1 MALLDDIL
9 STLNFVTPARSS
21 SAPASNFRGEAGSG
35 LSGIANAGNRA
46 MDEQEQALDIL
57 SRMSGQQKME
67 LFGSPSG
74 EYMSLEEEAADP
86 RTGTANRIVYTMS
99 KMMPAEDAIRVEEL
113 PNPVTRPAL
122 VDAQPLGP
130 APVDVQPP
138 ALDEDAMASAV
149 REFGQRGVNALY
161 LEEQR
166 RRDQPPPLDDS
177 NMSAAE
183 QVQARVR
190 AGMSQ
195 QLNGIPRDGGI
206 RDATDVALIVGTA
219 PELGIKQFYE
229 TMNYLKEVDPVL
241 ASQVESGT
249 YDAAVTGMSLASL
262 AIGNPAFMLR
272 FLPALK
278 RIPGLARVVS
288 YARSPEDAARFVAAT
303 AKSNPKVVAEIE
315 QVIAQQVNQ
324 AARTAAGPG
333 RAAEMLESGRGLG
346 VSARA
351 APTGRTSAQ
360 QTMGAASDF
369 RGQFPGGMYNT
380 GGKIRQSILNRYGR
394 MI

>member
-1 MALLDDIL
+1 MALLDDLL

-46 MDEQEQALDIL
+46 MGEQEQALAIL

-67 LFGSPSG
+67 LFGGPSG

-99 KMMPAEDAIRVEEL
+99 KMMPAEDSIRVEEL
-113 PNPVTRPAL
+113 PNPMPRPP
-122 VDAQPLGP
+122 VDVQPLSP
-130 APVDVQPP
+130 APVGVQPP
-138 ALDEDAMASAV
+138 ALDEDAMASAA
-149 REFGQRGVNALY
+149 REFGQRGVNALS

-166 RRDQPPPLDDS
+166 RRDQPAPLDDS

-183 QVQARVR
+183 RVQARVR

-195 QLNGIPRDGGI
+195 QLNGTPQDGGI
-206 RDATDVALIVGTA
+206 RDATDVALTVGTA
-219 PELGIKQFYE
+219 PELGIKQVYE
-229 TMNYLKEVDPVL
+229 TMNYLEEVDPVL
-241 ASQVESGT
+241 ASQVKSGT
-249 YDAAVTGMSLASL
+249 YDAAGTGMSLASL
-262 AIGNPAFMLR
+262 ALGNPAFLVR
-272 FLPALK
+272 FLPSLA
-278 RIPGLARVVS
+278 RVPGLARVMA

-303 AKSNPKVVAEIE
+303 ARSNPGVVAEIE
-315 QVIAQQVNQ
+315 QVIAQQVTQ
-324 AARTAAGPG
+324 AHRRLGSTGAARQTLARQGTELDPRRFGPG
-333 RAAEMLESGRGLG
+333 NPMGM
-346 VSARA
+346 AR
-351 APTGRTSAQ
+351 
-360 QTMGAASDF
+360 
-369 RGQFPGGMYNT
+369 